1 MEEKLNNR
9 KTISIVTT
17 LYNEESIVD
26 EFISEINV
34 VVKELDNKDIEI
46 ILVDNGSTDKTFDEL
61 TKHSEL
67 NKNIKII
74 H

>member
-46 ILVDNGSTDKTFDEL
+46 ILVDNGSM
-61 TKHSEL
+61 
-67 NKNIKII
+67 IKPLMN
-74 H
+74 